1 VTPSEFKNPY
11 RPGAGHMP
19 PYLAGREREYGE
31 FDRLLEQEEILENLV
46 LTGLRG
52 VGKTVLLETFK
63 PRATERGWLWA
74 SADLSESASISE
86 AALASRLLA
95 DLALITS
102 TVTVGNPSSDQELG
116 FAAPSGPREVPL
128 THDVLV
134 SVYEETPGLTA
145 DKIKATLEFAW
156 EKLRESGQARV
167 IFAYDEAQNLSDHAA
182 KEQFPLSVLLDVF
195 QSIQKKGIPFMLVL
209 AGLPT
214 LFPKLVDA
222 RTFAERMFRV
232 MTLTRL
238 SDEESREAILKPIDV
253 AECPVRL
260 SPESVGVIVRESA
273 GYPYFIQFI
282 GREVYDV
289 FIRQH
294 VEEEEKFVPIE
305 AIQRKLDADFFADR
319 WAKIT
324 DRQRELLWVVAH
336 LDRPDDEFTIQQL
349 TEKAKELLPKSFS
362 PSHANQMLASLA
374 ERGMIYKNR
383 FGKYSFA
390 VPLLGRF
397 ILRTYEL
404 PEEAA
409 APPLG
414 LVTVSPWSGRGRWRA
429 PCPRPEEG
437 GSRWRS

>member
-1 VTPSEFKNPY
+1 
-11 RPGAGHMP
+11 MP
-19 PYLAGREREYGE
+19 PYLAGREGEYAE
-31 FDRLLEQEEILENLV
+31 FDRLLEQDEILENLV

-63 PRATERGWLWA
+63 SRALEQGWVWA

-86 AALASRLLA
+86 AALAERIIA

-102 TVTVGNPSSDQELG
+102 SMTVADPSRRQGAG
-116 FAAPSGPREVPL
+116 FAASPLEVPL
-128 THDVLV
+128 SHEVLV
-134 SVYEETPGLTA
+134 GVYRRTPGLVA

-156 EKLRESGQARV
+156 EHLREQDEHRV
-167 IFAYDEAQNLSDHAA
+167 VFAYDEAQNLSDHAA
-182 KEQFPLSVLLDVF
+182 NEQFPLSVLLDVF

-222 RTFAERMFRV
+222 RTYAERMFRV
-232 MTLTRL
+232 LTLTKL
-238 SDEESREAILKPIDV
+238 TDEESREAILKPIEV
-253 AECPVRL
+253 AACPVRL
-260 SPESVGVIVRESA
+260 TPESVEVIVHESA

-294 VEEEEKFVPIE
+294 ADEEKKLVPIE
-305 AIQRKLDADFFADR
+305 AIQRKLDADFFAGR
-319 WAKIT
+319 WARIT

-336 LDRPDDEFTIQQL
+336 LDHADEEFTILEL
-349 TEKAKELLPKSFS
+349 TERAKTLLPKPFS
-362 PSHANQMLASLA
+362 PSNASQMLTGLA
-374 ERGMIYKNR
+374 ERGMIYRNR

-397 ILRTYEL
+397 IIRTQEQ
-404 PEEAA
+404 PGEA
-409 APPLG
+409 
-414 LVTVSPWSGRGRWRA
+414 R
-429 PCPRPEEG
+429 
-437 GSRWRS
+437 RS

>member
-1 VTPSEFKNPY
+1 
-11 RPGAGHMP
+11 MP
-19 PYLAGREREYGE
+19 PYLAGREEEYAE
-31 FDRLLEQEEILENLV
+31 FDRLLQQDEILENLV

-63 PRATERGWLWA
+63 PRALRAGWLWA
-74 SADLSESASISE
+74 SADFSESASVSE
-86 AALASRLLA
+86 GALAQRLLA
-95 DLALITS
+95 DLALIS
-102 TVTVGNPSSDQELG
+102 SSATVSNSDRGKVVG
-116 FAAPSGPREVPL
+116 FAAPSEPVEVPL
-128 THDVLV
+128 SHDMLV
-134 SVYEETPGLTA
+134 EVYTQTPGLTA

-156 EKLRESGQARV
+156 EHLKDQGQHKV
-167 IFAYDEAQNLSDHAA
+167 IFAYDEAQNLSDHAS

-222 RTFAERMFRV
+222 RTYAERMFRV
-232 MTLTRL
+232 VTLTKL
-238 SDEESREAILKPIDV
+238 TPDGSREAILKPIEV

-260 SPESVGVIVRESA
+260 ALESVETIAHESA

-282 GREVYDV
+282 CREVYDV

-294 VEEEEKFVPIE
+294 ADDEQKIVPIE
-305 AIQRKLDADFFADR
+305 AIQHKLDADFFAGR

-336 LDRPDDEFTIQQL
+336 LENADEEFTIQEL
-349 TEKAKELLPKSFS
+349 TEEASKLLTKAFS
-362 PSHANQMLASLA
+362 PSHANQILASLA

-383 FGKYSFA
+383 LGRYSFA

-397 ILRTYEL
+397 ILRTYQPAGAKSLAEHL
-404 PEEAA
+404 F
-409 APPLG
+409 
-414 LVTVSPWSGRGRWRA
+414 
-429 PCPRPEEG
+429 
-437 GSRWRS
+437 

>member
-1 VTPSEFKNPY
+1 MDSPAKFKNPY

-19 PYLAGREREYGE
+19 PHLAGRESEYAE
-31 FDRLLEQEEILENLV
+31 FDRLLEQDEILENLV

-63 PRATERGWLWA
+63 PRAVQSGWLWA
-74 SADLSESASISE
+74 TADLSESASISE
-86 AALASRLLA
+86 TALAERLLA

-102 TVTVGNPSSDQELG
+102 STTVTESKPRQEVGFGVPSEAQ
-116 FAAPSGPREVPL
+116 EVPL
-128 THDVLV
+128 SHEVLV
-134 SVYEETPGLTA
+134 EVFTRTPGLTS

-156 EKLRESGQARV
+156 EHLRQQDEHKV
-167 IFAYDEAQNLSDHAA
+167 IFAYDEAQNLTDHAS
-182 KEQFPLSVLLDVF
+182 KDQFPLSVLLDVF

-222 RTFAERMFRV
+222 RTYSERMFRV
-232 MTLTRL
+232 MTLTKL
-238 SDEESREAILKPIDV
+238 SNEASREAIIKPIEV
-253 AECPVRL
+253 AECPVNL
-260 SPESVGVIVRESA
+260 TPESVEVIIHESA

-282 GREVYDV
+282 CREVYDV

-294 VEEEEKFVPIE
+294 ADEESKVVPIE
-305 AIQRKLDADFFADR
+305 AIQHKLDADFFAGR

-324 DRQRELLWVVAH
+324 DRQRELLWAVAH
-336 LDRPDDEFTIQQL
+336 LERPDEEFTISEL
-349 TEKAKELLPKSFS
+349 TETTKALLPKAFS

-397 ILRTYEL
+397 ILRTYV
-404 PEEAA
+404 
-409 APPLG
+409 PPDA
-414 LVTVSPWSGRGRWRA
+414 TQ
-429 PCPRPEEG
+429 
-437 GSRWRS
+437 

>member
-1 VTPSEFKNPY
+1 MLPMSSSREFKNPY

-19 PYLAGREREYGE
+19 PHLAGREREYGE
-31 FDRLLEQEEILENLV
+31 FDRLLEQDEILENLV

-63 PRATERGWLWA
+63 PRALQQGWLWA
-74 SADLSESASISE
+74 TADLSESASISE
-86 AALASRLLA
+86 TALAERLLA

-102 TVTVGNPSSDQELG
+102 SSTTTEVELSREVG
-116 FAAPSGPREVPL
+116 FAAANKRREVPL
-128 THDVLV
+128 SHEILV
-134 SVYEETPGLTA
+134 EVFARTPGLVS

-156 EKLRESGQARV
+156 EHLREQDEHKV
-167 IFAYDEAQNLSDHAA
+167 IFAYDEAQNLTDHAG

-222 RTFAERMFRV
+222 RTYAERMFRV
-232 MTLTRL
+232 MTLTKL
-238 SDEESREAILKPIDV
+238 SDEESREAIVKPIEM
-253 AECPVRL
+253 AECPVDL
-260 SPESVGVIVRESA
+260 TPDSVEVILHESA

-282 GREVYDV
+282 CREVYDV

-294 VEEEEKFVPIE
+294 ANEESKFVPIE
-305 AIQRKLDADFFADR
+305 AIQRKLDADFFAGR

-324 DRQRELLWVVAH
+324 DRQRELLWAVAH
-336 LDRPDDEFTIQQL
+336 LDHADEEFTISEL
-349 TEKAKELLPKSFS
+349 TEKTKALLPKGFS
-362 PSHANQMLASLA
+362 PSNANQMLASLA

-383 FGKYSFA
+383 FGRYSFA

-397 ILRTYEL
+397 ILRTYQ
-404 PEEAA
+404 
-409 APPLG
+409 
-414 LVTVSPWSGRGRWRA
+414 SPNFV
-429 PCPRPEEG
+429 P
-437 GSRWRS
+437 

>member
-1 VTPSEFKNPY
+1 MNSPGFNNPY

-19 PYLAGREREYGE
+19 PYLAGRELEYGE
-31 FDRLLEQEEILENLV
+31 FDRLLDQNQILENLV

-63 PRATERGWLWA
+63 PRAVEKGWLWTT
-74 SADLSESASISE
+74 ADLSESASISE
-86 AALASRLLA
+86 NALAERLLA

-102 TVTVGNPSSDQELG
+102 SATATDPKPSHEVG
-116 FAAPSGPREVPL
+116 FTAPTQPKEVPL
-128 THDVLV
+128 SHDVLV
-134 SVYEETPGLTA
+134 DVYNRTPGLTA

-156 EKLRESGQARV
+156 ESLKDQGQHRV
-167 IFAYDEAQNLSDHAA
+167 IFAYDEAQNLSDHAS
-182 KEQFPLSVLLDVF
+182 KGQFPLSVLLDVF
-195 QSIQKKGIPFMLVL
+195 QSIQSKGIPFMLVL

-222 RTFAERMFRV
+222 RTYAERMFRV

-238 SDEESREAILKPIDV
+238 SEDESREAILKPIEV
-253 AECPVRL
+253 AECPVKL
-260 SPESVGVIVRESA
+260 SPNSVELIIHESA

-289 FIRQH
+289 FIRQPAD
-294 VEEEEKFVPIE
+294 EEQKAVPVE
-305 AIQRKLDADFFADR
+305 AIQRKLDADFFAGR
-319 WAKIT
+319 WARIT

-336 LDRPDDEFTIQQL
+336 LGRSDEEFTIQEL
-349 TEKAKELLPKSFS
+349 TEKAKELLPKAFS

-374 ERGMIYKNR
+374 EKGMIYKNR
-383 FGKYSFA
+383 LGKYSFA

-404 PEEAA
+404 PLVLEAPA
-409 APPLG
+409 KPQSQAL
-414 LVTVSPWSGRGRWRA
+414 
-429 PCPRPEEG
+429 
-437 GSRWRS
+437 

>member
-1 VTPSEFKNPY
+1 MSRHEFKNPY

-19 PYLAGREREYGE
+19 PHLAGRQHEYAE
-31 FDRLLEQEEILENLV
+31 FDRLLEQHEILENMV

-63 PRATERGWLWA
+63 PRAMKAGWLWA

-86 AALASRLLA
+86 TALAQRILA

-102 TVTVGNPSSDQELG
+102 SITVEAPETSQAG
-116 FAAPSGPREVPL
+116 FAASSEPRRVPL
-128 THDVLV
+128 SHEVLA
-134 SVYEETPGLTA
+134 SVYTSTPGLIA

-156 EKLRESGQARV
+156 HHLRQQGQHKV
-167 IFAYDEAQNLSDHAA
+167 IFAYDEAQNLADHAE

-222 RTFAERMFRV
+222 RTYSERMFRV
-232 MTLTRL
+232 VTLTRL
-238 SDEESREAILKPIDV
+238 DDDESREAILKPIEV
-253 AECPVRL
+253 AECPIKFQPDSVNTICH
-260 SPESVGVIVRESA
+260 ESG

-282 GREVYDV
+282 CREVFDV
-289 FIRQH
+289 FIQQH
-294 VEEEEKFVPIE
+294 ANNDMARGVPVD
-305 AIQRKLDADFFADR
+305 AIQRKLDTDFFAGR

-324 DRQRELLWVVAH
+324 DRQRELLWVIAN
-336 LDRPDDEFTIQQL
+336 LDHPDEEFTIQ
-349 TEKAKELLPKSFS
+349 ELVEEGKTLLVKTFS
-362 PSHANQMLASLA
+362 PSHANQILASLS

-383 FGKYSFA
+383 LGKYSFA

-397 ILRTYEL
+397 ILRTYE
-404 PEEAA
+404 
-409 APPLG
+409 PPNE
-414 LVTVSPWSGRGRWRA
+414 LVPHA
-429 PCPRPEEG
+429 
-437 GSRWRS
+437 

>member
-1 VTPSEFKNPY
+1 MNSDEFKNPY

-19 PYLAGREREYGE
+19 PYLAGREGEYAE
-31 FDRLLEQEEILENLV
+31 FDRLLGQDQILENLV

-63 PRATERGWLWA
+63 PRTVDKGWLWA
-74 SADLSESASISE
+74 TADLSESASISE
-86 AALASRLLA
+86 STLAERLLA

-102 TVTVGNPSSDQELG
+102 SSTIADPTAKHEVG
-116 FAAPSGPREVPL
+116 FAAQAQPKEVPL
-128 THDVLV
+128 SHKVLV
-134 SVYEETPGLTA
+134 DVYNRTPGLTA

-156 EKLRESGQARV
+156 ENLRDQEHHRV
-167 IFAYDEAQNLSDHAA
+167 IFAYDEAQNLSDHAG

-195 QSIQKKGIPFMLVL
+195 QSIQSKGIPFMLVL
-209 AGLPT
+209 TGLPT

-222 RTFAERMFRV
+222 RTYAERMFRV

-238 SDEESREAILKPIDV
+238 SEDESREAILRPIEV
-253 AECPVRL
+253 AGCPVRL
-260 SPESVGVIVRESA
+260 TPRSVDLIIHESA

-294 VEEEEKFVPIE
+294 ADEAEKEVPVD
-305 AIQRKLDADFFADR
+305 AIQRKLDADFFAGR
-319 WAKIT
+319 WARIT

-336 LDRPDDEFTIQQL
+336 LERSDEEFTIL
-349 TEKAKELLPKSFS
+349 ELKEKARELLAKPFS
-362 PSHANQMLASLA
+362 ASHANQMLASLA
-374 ERGMIYKNR
+374 EKGMIYKNR
-383 FGKYSFA
+383 LGKYSFA

-404 PEEAA
+404 PGAA
-409 APPLG
+409 DAEPYI
-414 LVTVSPWSGRGRWRA
+414 S
-429 PCPRPEEG
+429 
-437 GSRWRS
+437 

>member
-1 VTPSEFKNPY
+1 VNNTEFKNPY

-19 PYLAGREREYGE
+19 PYLAGREGEYAE
-31 FDRLLEQEEILENLV
+31 FDRLLQQDEILENLV

-63 PRATERGWLWA
+63 PRALRAGWLWA

-86 AALASRLLA
+86 PALAERLLA

-102 TVTVGNPSSDQELG
+102 SVTVANPNVDRAVG
-116 FAAPSGPREVPL
+116 FAAPAEPEEIPL
-128 THDVLV
+128 SHDVLV
-134 SVYEETPGLTA
+134 GVFTTTPGLIA

-156 EKLRESGQARV
+156 EHLRKQGEHKV
-167 IFAYDEAQNLSDHAA
+167 IFAYDEAQNLSDHAS
-182 KEQFPLSVLLDVF
+182 KDQFPLSVLLDVF

-222 RTFAERMFRV
+222 RTFSERMFRV
-232 MTLTRL
+232 MTLTKL
-238 SDEESREAILKPIDV
+238 SSEESREAILKPIQM
-253 AECPVRL
+253 AECPVKL
-260 SPESVGVIVRESA
+260 SPESVEIIIHESA

-282 GREVYDV
+282 CREVYDV

-294 VEEEEKFVPIE
+294 VDEEQKSVPVE
-305 AIQRKLDADFFADR
+305 AIQHKLDADFFAGR

-324 DRQRELLWVVAH
+324 DRQRELLWAVAH
-336 LDRPDDEFTIQQL
+336 LEHPDEEFTILEL
-349 TEKAKELLPKSFS
+349 TEMAKGLLAKAFS
-362 PSHANQMLASLA
+362 PSHANQMLSSLA

-383 FGKYSFA
+383 LGKYSFA

-397 ILRTYEL
+397 ILRTYEPAGAL
-404 PEEAA
+404 AEP
-409 APPLG
+409 G
-414 LVTVSPWSGRGRWRA
+414 
-429 PCPRPEEG
+429 
-437 GSRWRS
+437 